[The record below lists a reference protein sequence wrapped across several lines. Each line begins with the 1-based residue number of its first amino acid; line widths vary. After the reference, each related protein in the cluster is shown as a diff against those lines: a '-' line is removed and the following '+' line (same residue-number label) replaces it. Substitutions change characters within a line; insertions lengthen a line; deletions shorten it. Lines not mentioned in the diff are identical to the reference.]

1 MLIYPT
7 ADPAAMASSLGPHDI
22 HLWVASMFLPE
33 PRVAELARLLDPDE
47 ATRAARFRFDIHRR
61 RFTVG
66 RGFQRHVLGAYLGR
80 RPESLVYTHG
90 PKDKPYLAPGES
102 PEPLFFNLSNSEELA
117 ILGITRRCEIGVD
130 VEHLREL
137 SDLEALAER
146 FFSAAE
152 SRVLL
157 PLPESQ
163 HIEAF
168 FNCWTRKEAYLK
180 AVGTGLSA
188 PLDRFDVNLLPG
200 EPPRMLALEGDTE
213 RAARWSLHHLV
224 PAHGY
229 LGAIAIEAL
238 GLSISTWSWE
248 LP

>member
-1 MLIYPT
+1 
-7 ADPAAMASSLGPHDI
+7 MAPLLGPDDI
-22 HLWVASMFLPE
+22 HLWVASMLLPE
-33 PRVAELARLLDPDE
+33 TRVAELARLLDPDE

-66 RGFQRHVLGAYLGR
+66 RGFQRRVLGAYLGR
-80 RPESLVYTHG
+80 SPASLVYEHG
-90 PKDKPYLAPGES
+90 PKDKPYLAPGQSSS
-102 PEPLFFNLSNSEELA
+102 PLYFNLSNSEELA

-146 FFSAAE
+146 FFSPSE

-157 PLPESQ
+157 PLPAEL

-188 PLDRFDVNLLPG
+188 PLDRFDVNLVPG
-200 EPPRMLALEGDTE
+200 EEPRMLALEGDTE
-213 RAARWSLHHLV
+213 RASRWSLLHLV
-224 PAHGY
+224 PASGY
-229 LGAIAIEAL
+229 LGAIAIEAADMTL
-238 GLSISTWSWE
+238 STWSWE
-248 LP
+248 PP